1 MVKMITDNQYIVV
14 IQKIFN
20 EKLKQF
26 EEAGGWDVIN
36 EKAQHCTYHRY
47 LEAGIE
53 DCKNTAELIESFI
66 VILEG
71 MKCELQAQVEHLEA
85 RQFERTNFIKMVE
98 VIGNVT
104 KKTQNISES
113 CMKITNM
120 DCKQIERVDQVTF
133 HSSNP
138 IVNLEAQVSG
148 LQITANTSS
157 SNQSSTFK
165 QAQRKP
171 NKTLV
176 EKLCRPPASLT
187 GSFTIDQD
195 DDTITFLEPVR
206 ALTLQDT
213 TMDDTVKDKDNMEQ
227 ITDSLKKDVELAHI
241 SEPPA
246 VESELAKQ
254 WIREVAFKQ
263 AQRKPTETFI
273 EKSCRPL
280 ASLTGSFTV
289 DQDEDTE
296 TFLEPMRALTFQDT
310 TMDDIVKGKDNMDQ
324 ITDNFKKKDAGP
336 VRISEPP
343 VMESE
348 LAKQWIR
355 EVAFKQDQD
364 KNTVTFLEPVRVLT
378 SRDKTMDDI
387 VRGKGNMD
395 QITKGLKK
403 DVGPS
408 VHTSESPIM
417 ESELA
422 KQWIREVAQKM

>member
-1 MVKMITDNQYIVV
+1 MLVSAFSASARVVYRLDNRYARPYLLIQLEWDTVMMILDDEYMDE
-14 IQKIFN
+14 
-20 EKLKQF
+20 EK
-26 EEAGGWDVIN
+26 
-36 EKAQHCTYHRY
+36 RY

-104 KKTQNISES
+104 KKTQ
-113 CMKITNM
+113 
-120 DCKQIERVDQVTF
+120 R
-133 HSSNP
+133 
-138 IVNLEAQVSG
+138 